1 VTDTSYLDTNVIVA
15 CVIEE
20 DTSEKARALIEE
32 ATGKGAGKG
41 ELFTSTWAVAE
52 LHAAMSRIVKEYIN
66 EIEIPP
72 EIGGIIR
79 DALAKGDRQ
88 LAVRTL
94 VGYALKFS
102 HVNVLRDQ
110 IYAREMLIAD
120 ESIPAFWAYFDAAR
134 AAWKLG
140 LKKIGDLMQVAYAA
154 QAAKDGQVKYFLTLD
169 KEIIRNGEDLERYY
183 GLKVLQPPANAP
195 K

>member
-1 VTDTSYLDTNVIVA
+1 MIVA
-15 CVIEE
+15 YAIEE
-20 DTSEKARALIEE
+20 DNSGKASKKDNSGKARALIEE
-32 ATGKGAGKG
+32 AMGRGAGKD
-41 ELFTSTWAVAE
+41 ELFTSTWTVAE
-52 LHAAMSRIVKEYIN
+52 LHAAMSRIIKEHIN

-72 EIGGIIR
+72 EISEIIG

-94 VGYALKFS
+94 VGYALKIS

-110 IYAREMLIAD
+110 IYAREMLIGG
-120 ESIPAFWAYFDAAR
+120 ESTLAFWAYSDAAR
-134 AAWKLG
+134 AALKLG

-154 QAAKDGQVKYFLTLD
+154 QAAKDGLVEYFLTLD

-183 GLKVLQPPANAP
+183 GLKVLQPPANEP